1 MPRGSSVVCQFGV
14 FLMVSMKGARASGWL
29 WMLSVMM

>member
-1 MPRGSSVVCQFGV
+1 MPRGISCVCQPTV
-14 FLMVSMKGARASGWL
+14 VLMVSMKGARDSGWL